1 MNKIKYNYRTSAN
14 LVTILI
20 GGEADRSIQ
29 RSADFLINQLGPILS
44 HPQPISGSYNDSR
57 KPDEYDWYTEYEGSP
72 VEQDGESK
80 KQILEKLSRT
90 IDEKII
96 VLKNDANEYT
106 EQLKILSRLKSS
118 LDNTIVFNIDGDHV
132 VTHWGLSD
140 KGFETGLTKKARNEL
155 ENLSQSVSPI
165 TSTVNDETPIG
176 NSEDDKSWDELIN
189 GKNAEPINE
198 EEVTDE
204 DENYREGD
212 GEGSGRGKIEVEPET
227 KFDWKW
233 LFWILGIIFLIWLFS
248 KNCGGPAYAEST
260 NKRVNIHDSNS
271 SSKKSTEQPKTF
283 AEVSSKKKQNNSE
296 IQPKKIKSPEGNKK
310 NLPMNSTSE
319 LDQAAQYV
327 KPKKNSTFKSP
338 ESTKGLEKKLLG
350 EIWEVTDPK
359 TKETELYLKE
369 TQSPYRMIPIDKNS
383 NNQPVI
389 SKKVI

>member
-1 MNKIKYNYRTSAN
+1 MNRIKYNYKTSGN

-248 KNCGGPAYAEST
+248 KNCSGPTYAD
-260 NKRVNIHDSNS
+260 N
-271 SSKKSTEQPKTF
+271 
-283 AEVSSKKKQNNSE
+283 
-296 IQPKKIKSPEGNKK
+296 SPEGNKK
-310 NLPMNSTSE
+310 NLPTNSTPGSNPVN
-319 LDQAAQYV
+319 QYV
-327 KPKKNSTFKSP
+327 KPKDNSTFKSP
-338 ESTKGLEKKLLG
+338 QSKGLEKKLLG
-350 EIWEVTDPK
+350 EIWEVTDPT

-369 TQSPYRMIPIDKNS
+369 TQSPYIMIPIDKNS